1 MDGKKGIERKPG
13 LPPAPAGRN
22 CAYTFLLPA
31 HFTLPFAPDQYEI
44 WGNGWE
50 REGNKREEGFINSVK
65 GSLPGTGV
73 REEKVKELVP
83 ANPQH
88 MAAYSCLLPWATKAK
103 LTFS

>member
-1 MDGKKGIERKPG
+1 MDGKKEKESQAYH
-13 LPPAPAGRN
+13 LPLQEETVLTLSFCQLISLCP
-22 CAYTFLLPA
+22 LPL
-31 HFTLPFAPDQYEI
+31 TNMRVGVMGGKGKEI
-44 WGNGWE
+44 
-50 REGNKREEGFINSVK
+50 KEEGFISSVK

-73 REEKVKELVP
+73 GEEKVEELVP